1 VFRILSNRVLRDLLI
16 GSALFWAVL
25 GLLWFPEEAMEAAQS
40 GVTLCLNVI
49 IPSLFPFFVLS
60 TLLVDLGLCN
70 YFGRALQWIMQP
82 LFRVNGACASAL
94 ALGFIGGY
102 PVGARTAIA
111 LYEKK
116 LCSRVEAERML
127 AFCNNSGPAFILG
140 VVGAGVF
147 SSSRIG
153 IFLYLAHTTASLCV
167 GFLFRF
173 YKAGKGGTETRLP
186 AASFHA
192 PRFSTAFTDSVK
204 SAFSNTLNICAF
216 VLFFTVLIRLLFL
229 FGILPGISQLLGSLL
244 APLGCTQTGV
254 EHLLTGFVEMT
265 SGVWTLSDSGAL
277 AGRLSMAAFML
288 GWAGVSVHCQV
299 LSFIGNSGLSV
310 GTYVV
315 GKLLHGT
322 FSAIFVRLFAGFFA
336 LDAPVGSYLAEQVD
350 DIVTISFGTALTI
363 SLVAAWAAWIL
374 FFLISAH
381 AAQKSSRKSK
391 HHTI

>member
-1 VFRILSNRVLRDLLI
+1 MSRILSNHVLRDFLI
-16 GSALFWAVL
+16 GAALIGTVV
-25 GLLWFPEEAMEAAQS
+25 GLLCFPEESMEAARS
-40 GVTLCLNVI
+40 GVTLCTNVI

-60 TLLVDLGLCN
+60 TLLVDLGLSN

-153 IFLYLAHTTASLCV
+153 IFLYLAHTIASLCV

-173 YKAGKGGTETRLP
+173 YKAGKGGTETQLP
-186 AASFHA
+186 TTHFDT
-192 PRFSTAFTDSVK
+192 PRFSTTFTNAVK
-204 SAFSNTLNICAF
+204 SAFSSTLNICAF

-229 FGILPGISQLLGSLL
+229 SGILPGIAQVLGHLLS
-244 APLGCTQTGV
+244 PLGCTQTDV
-254 EHLLTGFVEMT
+254 EHLLTGLIEMT
-265 SGVWTLSDSGAL
+265 SGVWTLTGGAL
-277 AGRLSMAAFML
+277 TGRLSMAAFML
-288 GWAGVSVHCQV
+288 GWAGVSVHCQA

-315 GKLLHGT
+315 GKLLHGI
-322 FSAIFVRLFAGFFA
+322 FSAILVRLFAGLFA
-336 LDAPVGSYLAEQVD
+336 LDAPVGAYLVEQVD
-350 DIVTISFGTALTI
+350 DMVKIPFGTALTI
-363 SLVAAWAAWIL
+363 SLITAWAAWL
-374 FFLISAH
+374 FFFLISAR
-381 AAQKSSRKSK
+381 AAQKNGRKTK
-391 HHTI
+391 RRII